1 MGSCFWWLAAI
12 PFLTLQHRSCLAAGE
27 LSSSPHRSSIVGLI
41 GDRVLLP
48 CHLPAGLSPE
58 EVSVQWLFQ
67 RGPQQVTVS
76 SYDRRAPEEEPDES
90 YQGRAEFFHSQLRAG
105 NLSLL
110 LKDIRSSDQG
120 LYSCLI
126 SSQGTQQGASVLLQP
141 AARGAVPSIH
151 LKSHMKEGLGLSCQ
165 AEGWFPRPQLLWLD
179 GQGQVLK
186 ELSTTKVTRMPG
198 GLYSVLASIN
208 LQRSSALEVSCRVVN
223 SLLNATSES
232 RVLISEVFFPT
243 ISKWLMTFLLVL
255 CLCMVLIFT
264 ISCKLRRSH
273 KKIINLDKGKME
285 MEEGRKE
292 LSAELAKSQLRRRL
306 GQLKVELGFWEAQS
320 HAVAITVTADCRA
333 LELQVPGPPGVGSST
348 SNPAEAQ
355 ALCTVPVLLGREGF
369 AEGIHYW
376 EVEVDQQQDWVLG
389 VVRDNGRQE
398 EEGRSLLGEDYWALH
413 RSQGEVFSS
422 EGICRAE
429 KQQLSSSVVGVLL
442 DLEEGRLKFYE
453 AEQKVTMV
461 RMPLWFGTDPA
472 ERFYPFLSK
481 GEGTATPL
489 IHPVPIPVPFG
500 EAGEGGLGMGEV
512 VASEF
517 PARRLPEDDS
527 FPHQAIDEAVRQE
540 PAPREHRGCVTS
552 SWSSL
557 HPRHTLGPASR
568 QC

>member
-48 CHLPAGLSPE
+48 CRLPAGLSPE

-186 ELSTTKVTRMPG
+186 EVSTTKVTRMPG

-232 RVLISEVFFPT
+232 RVLISGDRVPRP
-243 ISKWLMTFLLVL
+243 WLE
-255 CLCMVLIFT
+255 
-264 ISCKLRRSH
+264 
-273 KKIINLDKGKME
+273 DKGAAGISSAAVA
-285 MEEGRKE
+285 EGSPKDIFSSTTSPQH
-292 LSAELAKSQLRRRL
+292 LDVSKQPLREAFESDSITFITIQDKQGMLDTTSGRADKKGEVCSETL
-306 GQLKVELGFWEAQS
+306 VELEA
-320 HAVAITVTADCRA
+320 
-333 LELQVPGPPGVGSST
+333 
-348 SNPAEAQ
+348 
-355 ALCTVPVLLGREGF
+355 
-369 AEGIHYW
+369 
-376 EVEVDQQQDWVLG
+376 
-389 VVRDNGRQE
+389 QE
-398 EEGRSLLGEDYWALH
+398 EEAWENFYSGCAELLPLRLVNGSGSCSGRVELLQEGQWGTVCDDGWDLADAQVVCRQLGCGAALSAPGAAAFGRGAARIWLDDVNCSGAESSL
-413 RSQGEVFSS
+413 S
-422 EGICRAE
+422 EC
-429 KQQLSSSVVGVLL
+429 
-442 DLEEGRLKFYE
+442 
-453 AEQKVTMV
+453 
-461 RMPLWFGTDPA
+461 
-472 ERFYPFLSK
+472 
-481 GEGTATPL
+481 
-489 IHPVPIPVPFG
+489 
-500 EAGEGGLGMGEV
+500 
-512 VASEF
+512 
-517 PARRLPEDDS
+517 PARPWGDHNCEHEED
-527 FPHQAIDEAVRQE
+527 AAVE
-540 PAPREHRGCVTS
+540 CSGATGGHR
-552 SWSSL
+552 
-557 HPRHTLGPASR
+557 
-568 QC
+568 

>member
-1 MGSCFWWLAAI
+1 MGSCFWWLTTF
-12 PFLTLQHRSCLAAGE
+12 PFLTLQHRSCLAAGQ
-27 LSSSPHRSSIVGLI
+27 LNSSPHRSSIIGLI

-48 CHLPAGLSPE
+48 CPLPAGLSPE

-76 SYDRRAPEEEPDES
+76 SYDRKATEEDPDES
-90 YQGRAEFFHSQLRAG
+90 YQGRAELLHSQLRAG

-110 LKDIRSSDQG
+110 LKDIKSSDQG

-126 SSQGTQQGASVLLQP
+126 SSNGTQEGALVQLQV
-141 AARGAVPSIH
+141 AAQGAVPSIH
-151 LKSHMKEGLGLSCQ
+151 LKSHMKEGIGLSCQ
-165 AEGWFPRPQLLWLD
+165 AEGWFPEPQLLWLD

-186 ELSTTKVTRMPG
+186 ELSTTKVTTMPG
-198 GLYSVLASIN
+198 GLYSVLTSIS
-208 LQRSSALEVSCRVVN
+208 LQQSSALKISCRAVN
-223 SLLNATSES
+223 NLLNATSES

-243 ISKWLMTFLLVL
+243 ISKWLMTFLLIL

-264 ISCKLRRSH
+264 ISCKLRRCH

-292 LSAELAKSQLRRRL
+292 LNAELERQKSNNQAAKSQLRRHL

-320 HAVAITVTADCRA
+320 HAVAVTVTADCRA

-348 SNPAEAQ
+348 SNPAEAK

-481 GEGTATPL
+481 REGTATPL
-489 IHPVPIPVPFG
+489 IHPVLIPVPFG

-517 PARRLPEDDS
+517 PARRFRRRGWNGLG
-527 FPHQAIDEAVRQE
+527 
-540 PAPREHRGCVTS
+540 HRK
-552 SWSSL
+552 
-557 HPRHTLGPASR
+557 
-568 QC
+568 